1 MMSTKMETRMKQGAG
16 TPAAANCR
24 QAGEQKSDRGVA
36 RRLPALLLFAAGLV
50 PFALASFAH
59 EPITTKVRFT
69 KEVIRVFERN
79 CTGCHRPKGVAPF
92 SLTEYEEARP
102 WAKAIKEEM
111 LEKRM
116 PVWHAVKGFGDFA
129 NAPLL
134 TQREIDLIVN
144 WVEGGAPKGDDKD
157 YPTAPVYTDDWQL
170 GKPDLTL
177 HVAGEQKVAPEADE
191 VRIFVV
197 PTKLKENRWLT
208 AIDLL
213 PSNAA
218 VVFSAAIYLEVD
230 KSRARSATGRADH
243 SALPPPSSTPALA
256 TWVPGQRSVRL
267 PDGFARLLPAN
278 SRLLVKVRYR
288 GREEEMKDR
297 SAIGLYFTRT
307 APKKQVRDV
316 MINQPEAAI
325 PAGAPA
331 HAIRLTHTIAD
342 DSEAVAIRPFGH
354 ALLTSFQ
361 ASAFLPD
368 GSEQVLVWVRGN
380 KYDWQQSYYFKSPV
394 ALPKGTRIEVTAHF
408 DNSEDN
414 PANPHDPPKALRW
427 ADITSEPLCVLT
439 ITGSRGAA
447 D

>member
-1 MMSTKMETRMKQGAG
+1 MMSMKMGTRMKKASPRGA
-16 TPAAANCR
+16 
-24 QAGEQKSDRGVA
+24 AG
-36 RRLPALLLFAAGLV
+36 RLLTLLFITAGLV
-50 PFALASFAH
+50 PFAVSSLAH

-116 PVWHAVKGFGDFA
+116 PIWHAVKGFGDFA

-157 YPTAPVYTDDWQL
+157 YPTTPVYSDDWQL

-177 HVAGEQKVAPEADE
+177 RVAGEQKVAPETD
-191 VRIFVV
+191 VTHTFVL
-197 PTKLKENRWLT
+197 PTKLKEDRWLT
-208 AIDLL
+208 AVDLK

-230 KSRARSATGRADH
+230 KSRAKTAAGRDDPSILRPPS
-243 SALPPPSSTPALA
+243 SALPIA
-256 TWVPGQRSVRL
+256 TWVPGQRAVRL
-267 PDGFARLLPAN
+267 TEGVARLLPAN

-297 SAIGLYFTRT
+297 STIGLYFART

-316 MINQPEAAI
+316 MISQPEAAI
-325 PAGAPA
+325 PAGAAA
-331 HAIRLTHTIAD
+331 HVIRLTHTVAD
-342 DSEAVAIRPFGH
+342 DSEAVSIRPFGH
-354 ALLTSFQ
+354 SLMTSFQ
-361 ASAFLPD
+361 ASAFRPD
-368 GSEQVLVWVRGN
+368 GSEEVLIWVRGN
-380 KYDWQQSYYFKSPV
+380 KYDWQQSYFFKSPV
-394 ALPKGTRIEVTAHF
+394 ALPKGTRIEVTAYF

-427 ADITSEPLCVLT
+427 ADLTPEPLCALA
-439 ITGSRGAA
+439 ITGSRSAT